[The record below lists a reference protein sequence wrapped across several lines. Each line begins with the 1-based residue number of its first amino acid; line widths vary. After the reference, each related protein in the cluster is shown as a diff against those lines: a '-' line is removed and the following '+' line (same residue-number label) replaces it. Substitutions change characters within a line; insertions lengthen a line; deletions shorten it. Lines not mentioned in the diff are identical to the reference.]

1 MPAYQGEFD
10 GLCGM
15 YAIANAYEICGF
27 NDSREELFMVACNV
41 LAQSR
46 WPGVLEDGTTFRDM
60 QRMISQCQT
69 QLEDQYDENKL
80 VSVTY
85 PFSRNVPR
93 NDKEY
98 WNRLHQIC
106 SSDEVYCCIVRR
118 TKPSSHWLVT
128 YPYTTRRVH
137 FVDSDPFDPEF
148 GKNRG
153 SLYAGNRRRRRNQ
166 WRFDRHDLIVF
177 SD

>member
-27 NDSREELFMVACNV
+27 GDSRQNLFMTAYNA
-41 LAQSR
+41 LGRNR

-60 QRMISQCQT
+60 QRMISRCQT
-69 QLEDQYDENKL
+69 WLESQYDKDERIR
-80 VSVTY
+80 VTY
-85 PFSRNVPR
+85 PFSRNTPKS
-93 NDKEY
+93 DKEY
-98 WNRLHQIC
+98 WDKLREIYSGDQ
-106 SSDEVYCCIVRR
+106 VYCCIVRR
-118 TKPSSHWLVT
+118 TKPSAHWIIT
-128 YPYTTRRVH
+128 YPHITRRVR

-148 GKNRG
+148 RKNRS
-153 SLYAGNRRRRRNQ
+153 SLYAGTRRRRNNQ
-166 WRFDRHDLIVF
+166 WRFDRRDLIVF